1 MLVFKAGNRDSE
13 RSSDLVTQLV
23 SGWAGIWAHMPSASF
38 HPLLLPLWMSRCNFK
53 LKRHQIKLPTFICKP
68 VPLLSSLF
76 IRTLGQKLQDS
87 LGPGSLSR
95 LQGQLLNHVCV
106 HKSLQLCPSLSAVW
120 TVARQA
126 PLSVGILQA
135 RIILEWVANTFSRG
149 SSQHSNWTHISY
161 VSWIGRRVL
170 YH

>member
-1 MLVFKAGNRDSE
+1 
-13 RSSDLVTQLV
+13 
-23 SGWAGIWAHMPSASF
+23 MPSASF

-135 RIILEWVANTFSRG
+135 RILEWVAMPSSRG
-149 SSQHSNWTHISY
+149 SSRPRDQTL
-161 VSWIGRRVL
+161 VSCTAGRFFTAEPPGQVL
-170 YH
+170 APLWACLLLHQQC

>member
-1 MLVFKAGNRDSE
+1 
-13 RSSDLVTQLV
+13 
-23 SGWAGIWAHMPSASF
+23 MPSASF

-135 RIILEWVANTFSRG
+135 RILKWVACPPPEDLPDPGIES
-149 SSQHSNWTHISY
+149 
-161 VSWIGRRVL
+161 VSFMSPVL
-170 YH
+170 ADGFLTTSATWEALCQ

>member
-1 MLVFKAGNRDSE
+1 MPLQDEENSCQA
-13 RSSDLVTQLV
+13 RSAQVYTL
-23 SGWAGIWAHMPSASF
+23 
-38 HPLLLPLWMSRCNFK
+38 RCNFK

-106 HKSLQLCPSLSAVW
+106 QHTDHYITKCRCFCSLELCSLLRGKPPGMPLGSNSIFLALNLSSAKTVTPQGPPSSLSPPVHC
-120 TVARQA
+120 
-126 PLSVGILQA
+126 LSVPHA
-135 RIILEWVANTFSRG
+135 SEP
-149 SSQHSNWTHISY
+149 
-161 VSWIGRRVL
+161 IGP
-170 YH
+170 